1 MSMTTILNEAIN
13 RVSGAQLAGVIG
25 EDGLG
30 VEMIVSNGHA
40 DRETVE
46 IELSSLAAAAS
57 GAAERMGAGG
67 LREIIVETEGA
78 TYLASLVTRG
88 YYAVLGVGSGSN
100 LGRARFALRQM
111 VTRLQNEM

>member
-1 MSMTTILNEAIN
+1 
-13 RVSGAQLAGVIG
+13 
-25 EDGLG
+25 
-30 VEMIVSNGHA
+30 
-40 DRETVE
+40 
-46 IELSSLAAAAS
+46 
-57 GAAERMGAGG
+57 MGAGG